1 MNHSKENPVYYSLEL
16 FLNEKGIKQLIKLQK
31 ELDQK
36 VREIMSDE
44 KNKGDIPCF
53 SMHYSYTLS
62 NTKMKETK

>member
-1 MNHSKENPVYYSLEL
+1 MNHSRENSIYYSLEL
-16 FLNEKGIKQLIKLQK
+16 FLNEKGIKQLIKIQK
-31 ELDQK
+31 ELDRK

-53 SMHYSYTLS
+53 SMNCSYTLS